1 MTSLHI
7 RVFLWNRCCYDRY
20 IKITGS
26 EGNYD
31 IGHIVKVK
39 RAAFK
44 TNIIVGVFV
53 KRICENI
60 DTDKD

>member
-1 MTSLHI
+1 MISK
-7 RVFLWNRCCYDRY
+7 FSRY
-20 IKITGS
+20 
-26 EGNYD
+26 
-31 IGHIVKVK
+31 IVKVK
-39 RAAFK
+39 KAAFK